1 MTDGPLIV
9 QSDKSLL
16 LEVDHPSAQ
25 AARIAIAAFAE
36 LERAP
41 EHVHTYRITDLGL
54 WNARAA
60 GYDAETVVAAL
71 VDHSRYPVPHALLI
85 DVADTMDRYGRLQL
99 LSDPQH
105 GLVLHGLDR
114 AVLEDVSRTRRVQG
128 MLSERIYETSIR
140 VYPSERGAL

>member
-1 MTDGPLIV
+1 MTDGPPIV

-16 LEVDHPSAQ
+16 LEADHPSAQ
-25 AARIAIAAFAE
+25 TARSAIAAFAE

-60 GYDAETVVAAL
+60 VYDAESVVAAL

-99 LSDPQH
+99 RSDPTH
-105 GLVLHGLDR
+105 GLVLHALDR
-114 AVLEDVSRTRRVQG
+114 
-128 MLSERIYETSIR
+128 
-140 VYPSERGAL
+140 